1 MKQSFKTW
9 ETQEDH
15 YQFAVESGGTGL
27 QVQLLKG
34 LKSED
39 RGVSICLLHQEVQPE
54 HPEEAL
60 PHEEKVRGKKRTENV
75 AQWLNM
81 FTRPWVYLQ

>member
-1 MKQSFKTW
+1 
-9 ETQEDH
+9 
-15 YQFAVESGGTGL
+15 
-27 QVQLLKG
+27 
-34 LKSED
+34 
-39 RGVSICLLHQEVQPE
+39 VSICLLHQEVQPE